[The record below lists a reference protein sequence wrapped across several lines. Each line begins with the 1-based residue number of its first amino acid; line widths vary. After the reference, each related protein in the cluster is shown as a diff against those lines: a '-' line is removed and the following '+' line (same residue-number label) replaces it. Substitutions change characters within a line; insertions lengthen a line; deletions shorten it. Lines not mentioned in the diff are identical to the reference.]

1 MQKLK
6 IFGTIAIL
14 CLAAIL
20 VAGCTQ
26 PVIPP
31 VTPTPTAPATTA
43 ATASATPTITP
54 IPTATP
60 IMYVYNESANGTT
73 VAVPLGSTFTVWLQ
87 ENPTTGYSWNVTVT
101 DGLQITNDTF
111 VPPTSGLIGAG
122 GIHTWEVLTVQNG
135 LQEFSGIYMRPFENM
150 TGNET
155 TYVLWC
161 NVTGP

>member
-1 MQKLK
+1 
-6 IFGTIAIL
+6 
-14 CLAAIL
+14 
-20 VAGCTQ
+20 
-26 PVIPP
+26 
-31 VTPTPTAPATTA
+31 
-43 ATASATPTITP
+43 
-54 IPTATP
+54 
-60 IMYVYNESANGTT
+60 MYVYNESANGTT

-111 VPPTSGLIGAG
+111 IPPTSGLIGAG
-122 GIHTWEVLTVQNG
+122 GIHAWEVLTVKNG
-135 LQEFSGIYMRPFENM
+135 LQEFSGIYQRPFENV

>member
-6 IFGTIAIL
+6 IFGAVAIL

-26 PVIPP
+26 PVTPP
-31 VTPTPTAPATTA
+31 VTPTPTTTATTI
-43 ATASATPTITP
+43 ATMTPM
-54 IPTATP
+54 PTTTP

-87 ENPTTGYSWNVTVT
+87 ENPTTGYSWNITVT

-111 VPPTSGLIGAG
+111 IPPTSGLIGAG
-122 GIHTWEVLTVQNG
+122 GIHTWEVLTVKNG
-135 LQEFSGIYMRPFENM
+135 LQEFSGIYRRPFENV

>member
-6 IFGTIAIL
+6 IFGAVAIL

-26 PVIPP
+26 PVTPP
-31 VTPTPTAPATTA
+31 VTTTPTTTATTI
-43 ATASATPTITP
+43 ATMTPM
-54 IPTATP
+54 PTTTP

-111 VPPTSGLIGAG
+111 IPPTSGLIGAG
-122 GIHTWEVLTVQNG
+122 GIHTWNVLTVKNG
-135 LQEFSGIYMRPFENM
+135 LQEFSGIYRRPFENI